1 MGDTM
6 GWPWDYFMNYD
17 APEPCIK
24 CGRRYK
30 LPKPYNECHIL
41 VRDYC
46 FDCYCL
52 RITQIEDEREMNERA
67 MEEERKWR
75 EESNI

>member
-1 MGDTM
+1 
-6 GWPWDYFMNYD
+6 MNYD

-52 RITQIEDEREMNERA
+52 KMDKIHA
-67 MEEERKWR
+67 MKEESDMAAELERKMR
-75 EESNI
+75 EE